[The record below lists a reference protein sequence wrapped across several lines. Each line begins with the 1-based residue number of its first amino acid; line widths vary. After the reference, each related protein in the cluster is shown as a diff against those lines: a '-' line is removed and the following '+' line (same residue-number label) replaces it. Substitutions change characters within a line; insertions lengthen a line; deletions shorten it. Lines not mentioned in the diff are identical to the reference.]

1 MLVYKN
7 TAGASAVT
15 PPSGKTTLFV
25 DAAGVPSTKDDAGVV
40 VQLLTETEAGG
51 TYQPLN
57 ANLTGISGVTFAA
70 DQSAYYTG
78 SAWAAYTVTSV
89 GRTLLAAT
97 TQAGQVAAIGAIPA
111 PASPVDGQ
119 SVYFNGT
126 AWVAYQASRLGFA
139 NVWNATNTF
148 NFGITI
154 ANDQLI
160 NLGSNGAGA
169 RGTAAG
175 IGVFFAT
182 STLFLR
188 AGGNTVMMGQVS
200 LTTTETTVS
209 ALLAPATD
217 NAIDVGLAARR
228 IRTYYGVNSA
238 INTSDARAKTEPR
251 QLRQAE
257 VAAFAQIA
265 RLPAIWRW
273 LSRVNGDGCEPEG
286 REARKH
292 GGPTVQ
298 AAMAI
303 MGAHGLDPMEYA
315 CFCYDQWEAQPEQW
329 HEWPEEVGEDGEVI
343 REAGRELVQEAVE
356 AGDRYSFRKEELL
369 CLIVSAMAAQHDAL
383 EARVAALE
391 SGRIP

>member
-1 MLVYKN
+1 MPIDFPTVKYADPATFPPAAPAATDAVMARTSGGADKSFVLGNLAGLAPLV
-7 TAGASAVT
+7 VT
-15 PPSGKTTLFV
+15 
-25 DAAGVPSTKDDAGVV
+25 
-40 VQLLTETEAGG
+40 
-51 TYQPLN
+51 
-57 ANLTGISGVTFAA
+57 A

-97 TQAGQVAAIGAIPA
+97 TQALQRTALGLGDAAVQNIGTSGANVPLLNGA
-111 PASPVDGQ
+111 NTWAAVQTFSVSPVFSAGLTIPSGQ
-119 SVYFNGT
+119 ALMLGATT
-126 AWVAYQASRLGFA
+126 ALLSGGG
-139 NVWNATNTF
+139 
-148 NFGITI
+148 GITVL
-154 ANDQLI
+154 A
-160 NLGSNGAGA
+160 GAGA
-169 RGTAAG
+169 TTSMILRPSGSGSTTGQITVNADGTTSFTNVVIASGGFRPAADNAADIGTAA
-175 IGVFFAT
+175 IRV
-182 STLFLR
+182 
-188 AGGNTVMMGQVS
+188 
-200 LTTTETTVS
+200 
-209 ALLAPATD
+209 
-217 NAIDVGLAARR
+217 
-228 IRTYYGVNSA
+228 RTYYGVNSA

-257 VAAFAQIA
+257 AAAFAQIA

-303 MGAHGLDPMEYA
+303 MEAHGLDPMEFA

-329 HEWPEEVGEDGEVI
+329 HEWAEELGEDGDVI

-391 SGRIP
+391 AGRTP

>member
-1 MLVYKN
+1 MPIDFPTVKYADPTTFPPASPASTDAVMARTSGGADKSFVLGNLAGLAPLV
-7 TAGASAVT
+7 VT
-15 PPSGKTTLFV
+15 
-25 DAAGVPSTKDDAGVV
+25 
-40 VQLLTETEAGG
+40 
-51 TYQPLN
+51 
-57 ANLTGISGVTFAA
+57 A

-97 TQAGQVAAIGAIPA
+97 TQPAQRAALGAADDTAVVHIAGTETITGAKTFSGALTATGNVVSGNNFTTTTAAIALGP
-111 PASPVDGQ
+111 
-119 SVYFNGT
+119 GT
-126 AWVAYQASRLGFA
+126 S
-139 NVWNATNTF
+139 
-148 NFGITI
+148 
-154 ANDQLI
+154 
-160 NLGSNGAGA
+160 GSLFL
-169 RGTAAG
+169 RPAG
-175 IGVFFAT
+175 IG
-182 STLFLR
+182 STT
-188 AGGNTVMMGQVS
+188 GQWSYSPTVTRINCDV
-200 LTTTETTVS
+200 T
-209 ALLAPATD
+209 PATD
-217 NAIDVGLAARR
+217 NAFNVGAASLRP
-228 IRTYYGVNSA
+228 IQYYAVNST

-251 QLRQAE
+251 QLRQEE

-303 MGAHGLDPMEYA
+303 MEAHGLAPMEYA
-315 CFCYDQWEAQPEQW
+315 CFCHDEWEAQPEQW
-329 HEWPEEVGEDGEVI
+329 HEWAEELDEDGEVI

-369 CLIVSAMAAQHDAL
+369 CLIVAAMAAQHDAL

-391 SGRIP
+391 AGRTP